1 MEVVIDDATDHVRY
15 FFDHLLALDRQVA
28 LDDGP
33 GVLTSFL
40 EGEGGQLLRG
50 LADGLN
56 VLLDLGQ
63 ELFVFG
69 ELVNKR
75 GELVLL

>member
-1 MEVVIDDATDHVRY
+1 MKVVIDDATDHVSY

-33 GVLTSFL
+33 RILTSFL
-40 EGEGGQLLRG
+40 EGESGQLLRG

-56 VLLDLGQ
+56 VLLNLGQ
-63 ELFVFG
+63 EFFVFG
-69 ELVNKR
+69 
-75 GELVLL
+75 